1 MKSKAKRTLAKTVA
15 ALLVAAA
22 FIAAYLLLSDNRAA
36 KGKADDNLYAAVQEG
51 PLVINILEAGSIKPR
66 EQIII
71 KSEVEGGN
79 AILYIVPEGTRVEK
93 EQLLVELDVSALADR
108 RVEQDIAVQNAESS
122 FINAKENLEV
132 VKNQALSDVELAEL
146 KYSFAEED
154 LVKYRDGEYPNQLND
169 AIANVTLAE
178 EELERAKDKYEW
190 SKKLFDENYLSETE
204 LKSDELSWKRAELS
218 VKTAKGNLDLLQR
231 YTNKRQIAQLESDV
245 KQSRMALDRTRSKAA
260 SDVVQAESS
269 LRARELEFTRQQER
283 LDKIDEQSA
292 KARILAPMDGLVI
305 YATSANN
312 RWGNQQPLAEGQE
325 VRERQ
330 ELIYLPTAETFNAEV
345 NVHESNLKK
354 VYPGLPVRV
363 RVNAVPGRVFLGKVS
378 KISLLPDAQRM
389 WANPDLK
396 VYKTDIEI
404 DGGGDVLKSGM
415 NCEAE
420 VVVEQHSSAV
430 YVPVQ
435 CVARV
440 DKIPSVW
447 VKTPAGSVI
456 RPVEIGLD
464 NNRFVRIVSGVA
476 PGEEVLLTPP
486 LSGSVTGDAT
496 EVIPDVEIPSL
507 EDYQRRAEAERIA
520 TLGREGEGRP
530 ENGERRRPDKRP
542 RTEKPAVEAPAAS
555 PAPAA
560 APASSTVKPG
570 VSAVAEARRA
580 ASAVVD
586 AKRSTAAVAEVE
598 PPRKTE

>member
-1 MKSKAKRTLAKTVA
+1 
-15 ALLVAAA
+15 
-22 FIAAYLLLSDNRAA
+22 
-36 KGKADDNLYAAVQEG
+36 
-51 PLVINILEAGSIKPR
+51 
-66 EQIII
+66 
-71 KSEVEGGN
+71 
-79 AILYIVPEGTRVEK
+79 
-93 EQLLVELDVSALADR
+93 
-108 RVEQDIAVQNAESS
+108 
-122 FINAKENLEV
+122 
-132 VKNQALSDVELAEL
+132 
-146 KYSFAEED
+146 
-154 LVKYRDGEYPNQLND
+154 
-169 AIANVTLAE
+169 
-178 EELERAKDKYEW
+178 
-190 SKKLFDENYLSETE
+190 
-204 LKSDELSWKRAELS
+204 
-218 VKTAKGNLDLLQR
+218 
-231 YTNKRQIAQLESDV
+231 
-245 KQSRMALDRTRSKAA
+245 
-260 SDVVQAESS
+260 
-269 LRARELEFTRQQER
+269 
-283 LDKIDEQSA
+283 
-292 KARILAPMDGLVI
+292 
-305 YATSANN
+305 
-312 RWGNQQPLAEGQE
+312 
-325 VRERQ
+325 
-330 ELIYLPTAETFNAEV
+330 
-345 NVHESNLKK
+345 
-354 VYPGLPVRV
+354 
-363 RVNAVPGRVFLGKVS
+363 VPGRIFLGKVS

-415 NCEAE
+415 NCDAE
-420 VVVEQHSSAV
+420 IVVEQHASAV
-430 YVPVQ
+430 YVPIQ

-486 LSGSVTGDAT
+486 LSGSVTADAT

-530 ENGERRRPDKRP
+530 EGGERRRPDKRP
-542 RTEKPAVEAPAAS
+542 RTEKPAAEAPAAA
-555 PAPAA
+555 PAPAE

>member
-1 MKSKAKRTLAKTVA
+1 
-15 ALLVAAA
+15 
-22 FIAAYLLLSDNRAA
+22 
-36 KGKADDNLYAAVQEG
+36 
-51 PLVINILEAGSIKPR
+51 
-66 EQIII
+66 
-71 KSEVEGGN
+71 
-79 AILYIVPEGTRVEK
+79 
-93 EQLLVELDVSALADR
+93 
-108 RVEQDIAVQNAESS
+108 
-122 FINAKENLEV
+122 
-132 VKNQALSDVELAEL
+132 
-146 KYSFAEED
+146 
-154 LVKYRDGEYPNQLND
+154 
-169 AIANVTLAE
+169 
-178 EELERAKDKYEW
+178 
-190 SKKLFDENYLSETE
+190 
-204 LKSDELSWKRAELS
+204 
-218 VKTAKGNLDLLQR
+218 
-231 YTNKRQIAQLESDV
+231 
-245 KQSRMALDRTRSKAA
+245 MALDRTRSKAA

-283 LDKIDEQSA
+283 LDKIDEQIA

-312 RWGNQQPLAEGQE
+312 RWGNQQPLEEGQE

-363 RVNAVPGRVFLGKVS
+363 RVNAVPGRIFLGKVS

-415 NCEAE
+415 NCDAE
-420 VVVEQHSSAV
+420 IVVEQHASAV
-430 YVPVQ
+430 YVPIQ

-486 LSGSVTGDAT
+486 LSGSVTADAT

-530 ENGERRRPDKRP
+530 EGGERRRPDKRP
-542 RTEKPAVEAPAAS
+542 RTEKPAAEAPAAA
-555 PAPAA
+555 PAPAE